1 MTEKEYKQC
10 IAQALC
16 PEYEELLSEET
27 VEHTF
32 SPEFE
37 GQMDKLIKRRRKPYY
52 SIINTVGKR
61 VAVIILAFFIVSF
74 TTVMSVEALRKPFL
88 KFITNMFSTHSEIKS
103 DSDDSKEYPKTI
115 ESKYGITKG
124 IEDYTKSDEEQRS
137 DAIIT
142 YYTNG
147 KKVISFEQRTVDSF
161 VGYYNTESAE
171 IEHIDINGY
180 DATGWYDNQNY
191 YNLIWNNGEY
201 VIIISSNIGKNELVE
216 ITKFV
221 QKVE

>member
-37 GQMDKLIKRRRKPYY
+37 EQMDKLIKRRRKPYY

-103 DSDDSKEYPKTI
+103 DPDDSKEYPKTI
-115 ESKYGITKG
+115 ERKYGITKG
-124 IEDYTKSDEEQRS
+124 VDGFTQEVLYDNNDIIQLQYSNGNICIELEQ
-137 DAIIT
+137 
-142 YYTNG
+142 
-147 KKVISFEQRTVDSF
+147 QTVDSF
-161 VGYYNTESAE
+161 GGYFNTEGAT
-171 IEHIDINGY
+171 IEHIEINGN
-180 DATGWYDNQNY
+180 DATGWIDNQNY
-191 YNLIWNNGEY
+191 YTLIWNNGEY
-201 VIIISSNIGKNELVE
+201 VIEISSNIGRDELIE
-216 ITKFV
+216 IAKSV
-221 QKVE
+221 QKEE

>member
-115 ESKYGITKG
+115 ESKYDI
-124 IEDYTKSDEEQRS
+124 
-137 DAIIT
+137 
-142 YYTNG
+142 TNG
-147 KKVISFEQRTVDSF
+147 VNGYGRDVLCDESSKVSLHYSLGDNLIEFEQRVVDGF
-161 VGYYNTESAE
+161 TGYYNTEDAA
-171 IEHIDINGY
+171 IEHIDINGH
-180 DATGWYDNQNY
+180 DAMGWLDNHNY

-201 VIIISSNIGKNELVE
+201 VIVISSNISKSELIE
-216 ITKFV
+216 MAKSV

>member
-16 PEYEELLSEET
+16 PEYEGLLSEEV

-37 GQMDKLIKRRRKPYY
+37 EQMDKLIKRRRKPYY
-52 SIINTVGKR
+52 SMINTVGKR
-61 VAVIILAFFIVSF
+61 VAVIILVFFIVSF

-103 DSDDSKEYPKTI
+103 DPDDSKEYPKTI
-115 ESKYGITKG
+115 ERKYGITKG
-124 IEDYTKSDEEQRS
+124 IEDYTKSVEEQRS
-137 DAIIT
+137 DVIFID
-142 YYTNG
+142 YTNG
-147 KKVISFEQRTVDSF
+147 KNVISFEQHVVDGF
-161 VGYYNTESAE
+161 AGYYNTEDAT
-171 IEHIDINGY
+171 IEHIDINGH
-180 DATGWYDNQNY
+180 DAIGWIDNHNY
-191 YNLIWNNGEY
+191 YTLIWNNGEY
-201 VIIISSNIGKNELVE
+201 VIEISSNIGKYELIE
-216 ITKFV
+216 TAKSV